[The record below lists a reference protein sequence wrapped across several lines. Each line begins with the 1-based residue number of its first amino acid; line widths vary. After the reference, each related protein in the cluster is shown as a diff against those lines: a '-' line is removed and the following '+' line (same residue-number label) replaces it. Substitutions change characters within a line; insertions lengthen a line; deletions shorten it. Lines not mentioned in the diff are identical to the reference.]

1 MSTGLRRFERW
12 LAMMSKVIG
21 IIYAN
26 SATDNL
32 QGLALKRPIAAVPF
46 GGRYRILDFA
56 LSSMV
61 NSGIRTI
68 GVVTPHH
75 YRPLLDHL
83 GAGKAWFLDR
93 KDGGLFVLPGANHGL
108 SGNNHT
114 FCVKDLKAN
123 LEYLQNDFAEN
134 VIICSG
140 EQIFNVNFKNVL
152 EFHNDKQADVT
163 LIYKGIA
170 NSGDQTD
177 GIVLEM
183 DEGQKVSNIL
193 DNKTPGGAM
202 LLHPHFVNMIIIRR
216 EILLDIVERYSAI
229 GCIGLMDIFASNLE
243 VLKIYGSPTCSLIG
257 TIRTLKEYF
266 DRSMDLLNLEVRG
279 KLWLGADRI
288 HTKIKDNPP
297 TQYTSQ
303 AEISNSLIASGCSI
317 SGEVVNSI
325 IFRGVIVE
333 QGCKIRNSIILPK
346 CHIHAHAQ
354 TDYAVLDKSVTVNGE
369 NVLKGSSNHPLVVLK
384 RTVI

>member
-1 MSTGLRRFERW
+1 
-12 LAMMSKVIG
+12 MMSNDIG

-32 QGLALKRPIAAVPF
+32 QELAQKRPIAAVPF

-56 LSSMV
+56 LSSLV

-75 YRPLLDHL
+75 YRSLLDHL

-93 KDGGLFVLPGANHGL
+93 KDGGLFILPGANHGL

-123 LEYLQNDFAEN
+123 LEYLQNDYAEN

-140 EQIFNVNFKNVL
+140 EQIYNVNFKNAL
-152 EFHNDKQADVT
+152 ELHNDKQADVT

-170 NSGDQTD
+170 NLGDQTD

-183 DEGQKVSNIL
+183 DEGQKVSNIIDPKNL
-193 DNKTPGGAM
+193 ETRM
-202 LLHPHFVNMIIIRR
+202 FVQPHFVNMLIIRR
-216 EILLDIVERYSAI
+216 EILLEIVERYSSV
-229 GCIGLMDIFASNLE
+229 GCIDLIDIFASNLN
-243 VLKIYGSPTCSLIG
+243 VLKIYGCPTCSLVG

-279 KLWLGADRI
+279 KLWLGGDRI

-297 TQYTSQ
+297 SQYTSQ
-303 AEISNSLIASGCSI
+303 AEVSNSLIASGCTI
-317 SGEVVNSI
+317 AGEVVNSI

-333 QGCKIRNSIILPK
+333 QGCKINNSIILPK
-346 CHIHAHAQ
+346 CHIHAQAQ
-354 TDYAVLDKSVTVNGE
+354 TDYAILDKSVTVNGE
-369 NVLKGSSNHPLVVLK
+369 NVLKGCSNNPLVVLK